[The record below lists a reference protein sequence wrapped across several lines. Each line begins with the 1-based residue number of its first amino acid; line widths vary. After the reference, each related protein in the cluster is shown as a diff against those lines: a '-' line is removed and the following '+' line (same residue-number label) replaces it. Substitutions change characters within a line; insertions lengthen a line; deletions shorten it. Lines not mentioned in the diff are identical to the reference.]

1 MTEQIKL
8 RVVVDGKVVA
18 YEYVKDGYWC
28 HEIVG
33 HDINLNGVNEGGYVY
48 SGTYPPPGDRERF
61 TGRLDDDDTEI
72 YENDRVGWPNE
83 PRSDVGVVVWSEEW
97 YGWSICHGEV
107 VDNFSDWG
115 GDGLTVIGRYE
126 ETV

>member
-1 MTEQIKL
+1 MSMVTKF
-8 RVVVDGKVVA
+8 RVVQKGRIVA
-18 YEYVKDGYWC
+18 HEYVKDGRWYHVWVAEGV
-28 HEIVG
+28 EIA
-33 HDINLNGVNEGGYVY
+33 DATRI
-48 SGTYPPPGDRERF
+48 TGDREQF

-115 GDGLTVIGRYE
+115 GSGLTVIGRHE
-126 ETV
+126 DTNA

>member
-61 TGRLDDDDTEI
+61 TGRLDSKGTEI
-72 YENDRVGWPNE
+72 YENDRVRTKKGIGVIEWFDYMWFVMFDTGGIQSGWHLC
-83 PRSDVGVVVWSEEW
+83 D
-97 YGWSICHGEV
+97 I
-107 VDNFSDWG
+107 DNI
-115 GDGLTVIGRYE
+115 TVIGRHE
-126 ETV
+126 EAVCNN